1 MVVNA
6 PEGGLPNEDPEAGRL
21 KIILGV
27 DYGTTFTGE
36 LLWSRNSPAAEM
48 AVQRASV

>member
-1 MVVNA
+1 MVADA
-6 PEGGLPNEDPEAGRL
+6 PDGGLPNEDPAAGRL

-27 DYGTTFTGE
+27 DYGATFTGE

-48 AVQRASV
+48 AVQRATV